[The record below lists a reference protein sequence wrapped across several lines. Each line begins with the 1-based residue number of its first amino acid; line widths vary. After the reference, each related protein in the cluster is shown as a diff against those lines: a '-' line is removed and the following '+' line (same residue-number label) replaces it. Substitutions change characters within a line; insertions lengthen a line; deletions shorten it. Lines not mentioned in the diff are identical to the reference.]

1 MIPIYCSGY
10 NVGSGRSFSSKLFS
24 HTFSLNVE
32 NLDELLLERFPKVEN
47 TRELNSDQHSR
58 LSILIDTIKQNFPTS
73 FRIDICYYI
82 NGGKD
87 LVTIMLLNPEVEGFT
102 IYNVK
107 DEGIYPHMRRLR
119 SMIEEKKI
127 DLQYT
132 LRFL

>member
-10 NVGSGRSFSSKLFS
+10 NAGSGGRSFSSNLFS

-32 NLDELLLERFPKVEN
+32 NLDELLLERFPKIEN
-47 TRELNSDQHSR
+47 TEELNADQHSR
-58 LSILIDTIKQNFPTS
+58 LGILVDMIKQNFPAS
-73 FRIDICYYI
+73 FRIEVCYFI

-87 LVTIMLLNPEVEGFT
+87 MVEIMLNRAEEGFT
-102 IYNVK
+102 IYKVE

-132 LRFL
+132 LKFL

>member
-10 NVGSGRSFSSKLFS
+10 DAGNGRSFSSKPFS

-32 NLDELLLERFPKVEN
+32 NLDELLLEQFPKVES
-47 TRELNSDQHSR
+47 TKELNSDQHSR
-58 LSILIDTIKQNFPTS
+58 LSILIGMIKQNFPAS
-73 FRIDICYYI
+73 FQIYVCYYI
-82 NGGKD
+82 NGGKNM
-87 LVTIMLLNPEVEGFT
+87 VTIMLNQKEEGFT
-102 IYNVK
+102 IYNVE

-132 LRFL
+132 LKFL